1 MAGWLRFE
9 RKQKSQPMHL
19 STTNHFSN
27 NNQNPVGESE
37 PDIRNFRT
45 SPKASTVANILAYSK
60 ALEMAKAEGK
70 RSIEI
75 VLN

>member
-1 MAGWLRFE
+1 
-9 RKQKSQPMHL
+9 MHL
-19 STTNHFSN
+19 STTNHSSD

-45 SPKASTVANILAYSK
+45 TPKASTVANILAYSK
-60 ALEMAKAEGK
+60 ALQMVASEGK
-70 RSIEI
+70 RSVEI